1 MPDAIVIG
9 AGVIGSTTALYL
21 AREGLSVTVVESWEQ
36 SGLGTSFANGG
47 LVTPSTALPWC
58 SPAVPGLLLRWL
70 GREDAP
76 LLLRPSAIPRLG
88 IWGAKFLANCRSS
101 KYLASS
107 RQMTRFARESL
118 EETEGLLAQKS
129 VDFSLGHGGLLE
141 LFRGEDGVK
150 ARDTYANFLEAL
162 DVRVERRDGAEC
174 VALEPH
180 LADIAPTIRAGLLLP
195 DDAWGDARAFT
206 RAVETAARGL
216 GVEFL
221 FGTDV
226 QGIDIEAGKIAGI
239 RTSAGPIK
247 TPVVVVC
254 AGPGAKQIVKPYGI
268 HLPIEPVKGY
278 SISLMKSDLGFLPK
292 RPIVDDIAR
301 LGVTPMSDHLRIAGT
316 VEFDGYNKTVRPG
329 RINNLIKAFKGLFPN
344 VELPADYTPW
354 CGHRPMS
361 ADGKPIVDATSVSG
375 LYINTGH
382 GALGWTLACGS
393 AKMITNVVLRRPS
406 TDASAFRLD
415 RPFW

>member
-9 AGVIGSTTALYL
+9 AGVIGTTTALYL
-21 AREGLSVTVVESWEQ
+21 AREGLSVTVVESREE
-36 SGLGTSFANGG
+36 SGLETSFANGG

-58 SPAVPGLLLRWL
+58 SPAVPGLMLRWL

-88 IWGAKFLANCRSS
+88 IWGAKFLANCRPS
-101 KYLASS
+101 KHLASS

-118 EETEGLLAQKS
+118 EETEGLVAQKT
-129 VDFSLGHGGLLE
+129 VDFSLSHGGLLE
-141 LFRGEDGVK
+141 LFRGKDGVA
-150 ARDTYANFLEAL
+150 ARDAYAQFLEGL
-162 DVRVERRDGAEC
+162 GVRVERIDGPEC

-206 RAVETAARGL
+206 RAAEEAARGL
-216 GVEFL
+216 GVEFR
-221 FGTDV
+221 FGTAL
-226 QGIDIEAGKIAGI
+226 QGIDTESGRVTGI
-239 RTSAGPIK
+239 RTSAGRIE
-247 TPVVVVC
+247 TRNVVVC
-254 AGPGAKQIVKPYGI
+254 AGPGAKQILKPFGI

-278 SISLMKSDLGFLPK
+278 SISLKKADIGFLPN

-301 LGVTPMSDHLRIAGT
+301 LGVTPLGDHLRIAGT
-316 VEFDGYNKTVRPG
+316 VEFDGYNRTVRPG
-329 RINNLIKAFKGLFPN
+329 RINNLIKAFKALFPN
-344 VELPADYTPW
+344 TDLPEEYAPW
-354 CGHRPMS
+354 TGHRPMS
-361 ADGKPIVDATSVSG
+361 ADGKPIVDATPVAG
-375 LYINTGH
+375 LFVNTGH

-393 AKMITNVVLRRPS
+393 AKMITNIILKRPS
-406 TDASAFRLD
+406 SDASPFRLD